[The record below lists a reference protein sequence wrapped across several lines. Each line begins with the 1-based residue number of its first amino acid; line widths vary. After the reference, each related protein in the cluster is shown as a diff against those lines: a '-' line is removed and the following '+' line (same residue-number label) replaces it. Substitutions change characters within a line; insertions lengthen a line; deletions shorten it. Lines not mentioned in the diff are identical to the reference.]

1 MFTADDLQAKFEE
14 QMGMQLTPNNP
25 QTPAEGSV
33 QNMPNPNM
41 ELNSAATPT
50 PVYGDATSD
59 GTEFANQF
67 KMNVADRLVPV
78 EDDGSIR
85 PSNMR

>member
-1 MFTADDLQAKFEE
+1 MFTAEDLQAKFEE
-14 QMGMQLTPNNP
+14 QMGMQPQESMP
-25 QTPAEGSV
+25 QTPAEGSM
-33 QNMPNPNM
+33 QNMPNPNT
-41 ELNSAATPT
+41 ETNSAATPT

-59 GTEFANQF
+59 GSEFANQF

>member
-14 QMGMQLTPNNP
+14 QMGMQLTPNTP

-41 ELNSAATPT
+41 EANSAATPT

-67 KMNVADRLVPV
+67 KMNIADRLVPV